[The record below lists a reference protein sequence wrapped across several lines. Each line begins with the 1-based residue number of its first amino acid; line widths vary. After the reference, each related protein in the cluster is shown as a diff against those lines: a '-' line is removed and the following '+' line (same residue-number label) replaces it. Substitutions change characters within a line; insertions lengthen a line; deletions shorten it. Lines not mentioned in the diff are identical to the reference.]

1 VSSAASRAKT
11 APLLT
16 LAVDCA
22 GNLRD
27 IAPGCVEDRQPD
39 AGPRPRSRE
48 ATLNKNFLY
57 VMVGL
62 VLGIVLGIAS
72 FYSFPDRATAFEV
85 AKYMALISAVF
96 LKLIKMIIGP
106 LVLSTLIVGIGHM
119 GDAAT
124 VGRVGAKTM
133 GWFICASIVSLLL
146 GLLMVNVLQPG
157 VGIAIAD
164 QSTTTANLST
174 SAFSI
179 ENFIDHVVPT
189 SIFKALA
196 DGEILQIVVFSV
208 IAGVALVAIGEPG
221 RPLLEFADNVSQLM
235 LTITGYV
242 MKLAPI
248 AVCASVASVITKSGP
263 GILLNFAKF
272 LGGFY
277 LTLAVLW
284 VILIA
289 VGYFVLGPRMV
300 DLVKRMYEPFLLA
313 FSTASSEASYP
324 KILEQLEKF
333 GVSKKIASFVLPLGY
348 SFNLDGTMAY
358 CTFATIF
365 IAQAYGIDMPLST
378 QLVMAAVLML
388 TSKGVAGVP
397 RASLVVILATLKQF
411 GIPEAGLLLILGIDQ
426 FLDMGRSATNV
437 IGNSL
442 AASVVAKFE
451 NELGVAKDEPPTPA
465 AVPKPAVA

>member
-1 VSSAASRAKT
+1 
-11 APLLT
+11 
-16 LAVDCA
+16 
-22 GNLRD
+22 
-27 IAPGCVEDRQPD
+27 
-39 AGPRPRSRE
+39 
-48 ATLNKNFLY
+48 LNKNFLY
-57 VMVGL
+57 VMIGL
-62 VLGIVLGIAS
+62 LLGVVLGVTS
-72 FYSFPDRATAFEV
+72 FYSFPDKATAAEI
-85 AKYMALISAVF
+85 AKYMALVSSLF

-106 LVLSTLIVGIGHM
+106 LVLSTLVVGIGHM

-133 GWFICASIVSLLL
+133 AWFVCASIVSLLL
-146 GLLMVNVLQPG
+146 GLLMVNLLQPG
-157 VGIAIAD
+157 VGIVIAD
-164 QSTTTANLST
+164 QGANTANLAT

-179 ENFIDHVVPT
+179 ENFVDHVVPT

-196 DGEILQIVVFSV
+196 EGEILQIVVFS
-208 IAGVALVAIGEPG
+208 IFAGVAIMALGERG
-221 RPLLEFADNVSQLM
+221 KPLIEFADNVSHMM
-235 LTITGYV
+235 LVITGYV

-277 LTLAVLW
+277 LTLLMLW
-284 VILIA
+284 VILLL
-289 VGYFVLGPRMV
+289 VGYFTLGSRMS
-300 DLVKRMYEPFLLA
+300 DLVRRMYEPFLLA

-324 KILEQLEKF
+324 KILDQLEKF

-358 CTFATIF
+358 CTFATMF
-365 IAQAYGIDMPLST
+365 IAQAYGVDMPIGK
-378 QLVMAAVLML
+378 QLAMAAVLML

-442 AASVVAKFE
+442 AASAVAKFE
-451 NELGVAKDEPPTPA
+451 KELGPAKDDAPA
-465 AVPKPAVA
+465 DALPSPARA

>member
-1 VSSAASRAKT
+1 V
-11 APLLT
+11 
-16 LAVDCA
+16 
-22 GNLRD
+22 
-27 IAPGCVEDRQPD
+27 
-39 AGPRPRSRE
+39 
-48 ATLNKNFLY
+48 NKNFLY
-57 VMVGL
+57 VMIGL
-62 VLGIVLGIAS
+62 LLGIALGTAC
-72 FYSFPDRATAFEV
+72 FYSFPDKGTATDV
-85 AKYMALISAVF
+85 AKYMSLISAIF

-106 LVLSTLIVGIGHM
+106 LVLSTLVVGIGHM

-133 GWFICASIVSLLL
+133 AWFVCASVVSLLL
-146 GLLMVNVLQPG
+146 GLVMVNLLQPG

-164 QSTTTANLST
+164 QGTNASNLST
-174 SAFSI
+174 QAFSI
-179 ENFIDHVVPT
+179 ENFVDHVVPT
-189 SIFKALA
+189 SIFKAMA
-196 DGEILQIVVFSV
+196 EGEILQIVVFS
-208 IAGVALVAIGEPG
+208 IFAGVAIMAMGERG
-221 RPLLEFADNVSQLM
+221 KPLISFADDVSHMM
-235 LTITGYV
+235 LNITGYV

-248 AVCASVASVITKSGP
+248 AVCAAVASVITKSGP
-263 GILLNFAKF
+263 GVLLNFAKF

-277 LTLAVLW
+277 LTLLILW

-289 VGYFVLGPRMV
+289 VGYLTLGQRMF
-300 DLVKRMYEPFLLA
+300 DLVRRMYEPFLLA

-358 CTFATIF
+358 CTFATMF
-365 IAQAYGIDMPLST
+365 IAQAYGVDMPLSK
-378 QLVMAAVLML
+378 QLLMAAVLML

-411 GIPEAGLLLILGIDQ
+411 GIPEAGLFLILGIDQ

-442 AASVVAKFE
+442 AAAAVGKFE
-451 NELGVAKDEPPTPA
+451 RELGPAKDEPPP
-465 AVPKPAVA
+465 VDAVAMPARA

>member
-1 VSSAASRAKT
+1 MNR
-11 APLLT
+11 
-16 LAVDCA
+16 
-22 GNLRD
+22 
-27 IAPGCVEDRQPD
+27 
-39 AGPRPRSRE
+39 
-48 ATLNKNFLY
+48 NFIY

-62 VLGIVLGIAS
+62 VLGVALGVMSYYA
-72 FYSFPDRATAFEV
+72 FPDKATAADV
-85 AKYMALISAVF
+85 AKYMSLISAVF

-133 GWFICASIVSLLL
+133 AWFVSASIVSLLL
-146 GLLMVNVLQPG
+146 GLAMVDLLQPG
-157 VGIAIAD
+157 VGIVVD
-164 QSTTTANLST
+164 QGANAANLTTQS
-174 SAFSI
+174 FSI
-179 ENFIDHVVPT
+179 ENFIDHLVPT
-189 SIFKALA
+189 SIFKSLA
-196 DGEILQIVVFSV
+196 EGEILQIVVFS
-208 IAGVALVAIGEPG
+208 IFAGVAIMALGERG
-221 RPLLEFADNVSQLM
+221 APLLDLADNVSHMM
-235 LTITGYV
+235 LNITGYV

-277 LTLAVLW
+277 LTLLILW
-284 VILIA
+284 VLLIA
-289 VGYFVLGPRMV
+289 VGRLVLGPRMGE
-300 DLVKRMYEPFLLA
+300 LVSRMREPFLLA

-324 KILEQLEKF
+324 KILDQLQRF
-333 GVSKKIASFVLPLGY
+333 GVSRRIASFVLPLGY

-358 CTFATIF
+358 TTFASMF
-365 IAQAYGIDMPLST
+365 IAQAYGIDMPIGK
-378 QLVMAAVLML
+378 QLTMAAVLMI

-442 AASVVAKFE
+442 AAAAVAKFE
-451 NELGVAKDEPPTPA
+451 GDLGESTDETVEGAPVAA
-465 AVPKPAVA
+465 